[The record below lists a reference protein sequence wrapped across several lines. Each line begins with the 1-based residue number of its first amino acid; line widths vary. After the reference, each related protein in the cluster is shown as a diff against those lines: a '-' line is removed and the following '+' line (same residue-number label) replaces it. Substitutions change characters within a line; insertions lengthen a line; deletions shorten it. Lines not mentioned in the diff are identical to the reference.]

1 MYITGENIINIAFG
15 ILAILLFVGCFMT
28 FDKSYTQRETEII
41 NKIVIVATAVIIISA
56 VVFSFFLG

>member
-1 MYITGENIINIAFG
+1 MYITGENIIDIAFV
-15 ILAILLFVGCFMT
+15 IVFVLWSVGFFMT
-28 FDKSYTQRETEII
+28 FEKSYTQRETEII

>member
-15 ILAILLFVGCFMT
+15 ILTILLFVGCFMT
-28 FDKSYTQRETEII
+28 FDKSYTKRETEII
-41 NKIVIVATAVIIISA
+41 NKIAITVAAVIIISA

>member
-1 MYITGENIINIAFG
+1 MYITGENIIDIAFLIVF
-15 ILAILLFVGCFMT
+15 ILWSVGFFMT
-28 FDKSYTQRETEII
+28 FDKSYTKRETEII